1 MGQCAS
7 TKQENDTESDD
18 ESEIEAEKETKA
30 LELEKIEQIK
40 KMYNDGIPLFTKDS
54 IRALHQQL
62 LKAKTGDKVWVL
74 NLDGSKSEFE
84 IEVGKC
90 FNGPGEGI
98 ETVRTQ
104 VSIYYQSIQH
114 LTWSKENWEFVD
126 FCTMPIH
133 HLTQIRDKVTKEFC
147 GRSLPRPDLLREEA
161 EAFFRTCCEEWET
174 SEACK
179 QFRAILD
186 AAKIPVGIAK
196 IVAFACGTFSYIS
209 QKPVHSRGI
218 SRAATQHALILTVR
232 DVLGKKKDGGSGEI
246 VCYAQDPVY
255 SELDKEI
262 LQQSGIQILD
272 DPAGFLEVDESAVVL
287 SFCPNVCVRQ
297 VVCDI
302 ARPAMMIWDSVILDE
317 DQMEEGRRR

>member
-1 MGQCAS
+1 
-7 TKQENDTESDD
+7 
-18 ESEIEAEKETKA
+18 
-30 LELEKIEQIK
+30 
-40 KMYNDGIPLFTKDS
+40 
-54 IRALHQQL
+54 
-62 LKAKTGDKVWVL
+62 
-74 NLDGSKSEFE
+74 
-84 IEVGKC
+84 
-90 FNGPGEGI
+90 
-98 ETVRTQ
+98 
-104 VSIYYQSIQH
+104 
-114 LTWSKENWEFVD
+114 
-126 FCTMPIH
+126 MPIH
-133 HLTQIRDKVTKEFC
+133 HLTQIRNKATKEFC
-147 GRSLPRPDLLREEA
+147 GRSLPRADLPQEEA
-161 EAFFRTCCEEWET
+161 EAFFRTCCEEWEA
-174 SEACK
+174 SEPCK

-232 DVLGKKKDGGSGEI
+232 DVLGKKQDGGSGEI

-317 DQMEEGRRR
+317 DQMEEGQRRWVRSFCVVQFRPTNTLEMMLIISRTDPESPRVKKMVQDDYDEFKMPDYEIDHFGAKFGVAGIYVRKGGVTSRL